1 MQFRCFECSGPTTGK
16 EEGTSNHFLV
26 ANQKLGIGQRVD
38 LPCVSIDIMSTRLE
52 TPNRR
57 VGFITGVGR
66 QRGIGAGV
74 ARALALRGWDLALTY
89 WAAYDR
95 RMPWGRASDETAS
108 LVGELRKHGVRVTSM
123 EADLESPSTASQLFQ
138 EALEQLGPITALVL
152 SHCESVASGILDT
165 SLESF
170 DRHFAVNTRASWQ
183 LIREFALQIPLS
195 GGKIIGLTSDHTV
208 GNLPYG
214 ASKGALDRIVL
225 AAARE
230 LAHLGITANV
240 VNPGPVDTGWMDEA
254 TRSELLR
261 RQPGKSLGTPQSVAD
276 VIALL
281 LSPEGAWI
289 NGQLIR
295 ADGGFSA

>member
-1 MQFRCFECSGPTTGK
+1 
-16 EEGTSNHFLV
+16 
-26 ANQKLGIGQRVD
+26 
-38 LPCVSIDIMSTRLE
+38 MSTRLE

-57 VGFITGVGR
+57 VAFITGVGR

-95 RMPWGRASDETAS
+95 RMPWGRASDETAN
-108 LVGELRKHGVRVTSM
+108 LVGELRKHGVRVTSI

-214 ASKGALDRIVL
+214 ASKGALDRIAL

-230 LAHLGITANV
+230 LAHLGITAQWSILVRLIQVGWTRRLGPSYFV
-240 VNPGPVDTGWMDEA
+240 VSPGRAWALHKALPMSLLYCSLRKVLGSMGSSSERTAAALHSRATNPPGTKL
-254 TRSELLR
+254 RSNE
-261 RQPGKSLGTPQSVAD
+261 
-276 VIALL
+276 
-281 LSPEGAWI
+281 
-289 NGQLIR
+289 
-295 ADGGFSA
+295 

>member
-1 MQFRCFECSGPTTGK
+1 
-16 EEGTSNHFLV
+16 
-26 ANQKLGIGQRVD
+26 
-38 LPCVSIDIMSTRLE
+38 MSTRLE

-57 VGFITGVGR
+57 VAFITGVGR

-95 RMPWGRASDETAS
+95 RMPWGRASDETAN

-123 EADLESPSTASQLFQ
+123 EADLESPSTASQLFR

-165 SLESF
+165 SPESF

-214 ASKGALDRIVL
+214 ASKGALDRIAL

-230 LAHLGITANV
+230 LAHLGITAQWSILVRLIQVGWTRRLGPSYFV
-240 VNPGPVDTGWMDEA
+240 VSPGRVWALHKVLPMSLLYCSLRKALGSMGSSSERTAAALHSRATNP
-254 TRSELLR
+254 
-261 RQPGKSLGTPQSVAD
+261 PGTK
-276 VIALL
+276 
-281 LSPEGAWI
+281 
-289 NGQLIR
+289 
-295 ADGGFSA
+295 

>member
-1 MQFRCFECSGPTTGK
+1 
-16 EEGTSNHFLV
+16 
-26 ANQKLGIGQRVD
+26 
-38 LPCVSIDIMSTRLE
+38 MSTRLE

-57 VGFITGVGR
+57 VAFITGVGR

-95 RMPWGRASDETAS
+95 RMPWGRASDETAN
-108 LVGELRKHGVRVTSM
+108 LVGELGKHGVRVTSM

-138 EALEQLGPITALVL
+138 EALEQLGLITALVL

-165 SLESF
+165 SPESF

-230 LAHLGITANV
+230 LAHMGITANV